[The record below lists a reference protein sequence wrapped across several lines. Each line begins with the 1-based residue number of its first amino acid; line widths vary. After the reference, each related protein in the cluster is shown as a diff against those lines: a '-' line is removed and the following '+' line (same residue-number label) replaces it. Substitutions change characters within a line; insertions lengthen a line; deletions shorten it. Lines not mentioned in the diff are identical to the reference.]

1 MIAVDTSAL
10 LAIVLDEPEAELFAK
25 TLLSQDCLIGAP
37 TALEC
42 HFALRRFGKPKL
54 TRTLQHL
61 IGARTLETVPFG
73 SGHLPIAKS
82 AFDRYGKGIGHRA
95 RLNFGD
101 CLAYAVAKLA
111 DVPLLFKGDDFVHT
125 DIAAAITSRA

>member
-1 MIAVDTSAL
+1 MIAVDSSAL
-10 LAIVLDEPEAELFAK
+10 LAIVLDEADAEILAK

-61 IGARTLETVPFG
+61 LSVRTLEIVPFG
-73 SGHLPIAKS
+73 SAHLRIAKS
-82 AFDRYGKGIGHRA
+82 ALDQYGKGLGHRA

-125 DIAAAITSRA
+125 DIAAALLSRS

>member
-1 MIAVDTSAL
+1 MIAVDSSAL
-10 LAIVLDEPEAELFAK
+10 LAIVLDEPEAEIFAR

-37 TALEC
+37 TALES

-61 IGARTLETVPFG
+61 LGVRTLETIAF
-73 SGHLPIAKS
+73 SSEHLRIAKS
-82 AFDRYGKGIGHRA
+82 ALEKYGKGLGHRA
-95 RLNFGD
+95 QLNFGD

-125 DIAAAITSRA
+125 DIAAAFSSRS

>member
-1 MIAVDTSAL
+1 MIAVDSSAL
-10 LAIVLDEPEAELFAK
+10 LAIVLDEPEAEIFAR

-37 TALEC
+37 TALES

-54 TRTLQHL
+54 ARTLQHL
-61 IGARTLETVPFG
+61 LGVRTLETVAF
-73 SGHLPIAKS
+73 SSEHLRIAKS
-82 AFDRYGKGIGHRA
+82 ALEKYGKGLGHRA
-95 RLNFGD
+95 QLNFGD

-125 DIAAAITSRA
+125 DIAAVFSSRS